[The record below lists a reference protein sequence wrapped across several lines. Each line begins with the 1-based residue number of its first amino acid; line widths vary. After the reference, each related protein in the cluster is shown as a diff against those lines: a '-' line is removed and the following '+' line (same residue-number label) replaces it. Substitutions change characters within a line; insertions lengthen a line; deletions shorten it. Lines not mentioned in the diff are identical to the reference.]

1 MKRLR
6 VNFEKKGR
14 IEMTLSNNDG
24 ELSINSK
31 IETFIYTPG
40 NRFV

>member
-6 VNFEKKGR
+6 VNFDKKGR
-14 IEMTLSNNDG
+14 IEIT
-24 ELSINSK
+24 LSINSK